1 MSATQDATTGTAF
14 PTPALELVTP
24 DQIAPVE
31 RQRVVHRPPFRQLVV
46 PKLASAFADALALGG
61 AMFLAYTI
69 SGFAAEP
76 NEVTTGDGIALAAF
90 SLAAWLLVFARYG
103 LYTARR
109 VSGRLQESRGIFHG
123 VVLGAAL
130 VAVGAYAFDLSISRE
145 WLLLTTAF
153 ALAFV
158 WLEREL
164 VRRCYSQL
172 RRHGRFLRRVVIVG
186 ANEEGRAIG
195 DMLRLVPRLGYRVL
209 GFVDDVASTNGIN
222 VLGPTTSTLDI
233 VQANRAEGVIVA
245 TTSLDIETTNRL
257 VRELMDA
264 GVHVELSS
272 SLRDIAS
279 DRLLVRPLGEFPV
292 VYLEPVRNYGWRA
305 FAKRT
310 FDIVFAG
317 GLLILLSPLMLAT
330 AIAVKLGSRGP
341 ILFSQERVGRG
352 GGIFTIHKFRTM
364 VVDAEARLPELQSLN
379 EADGPLFKMRD
390 DPRVT
395 RVGRVLRRAS
405 LDELPQLVNV
415 VRGEMSMVGPRP
427 ALPSEAAQW
436 EPKLRQRLRVRPGL
450 TGMWQ
455 VHGRSNASFNSYGR
469 LDLYYVDNWSLI
481 ADLGIIAKTGPSLL
495 RRDGAC

>member
-1 MSATQDATTGTAF
+1 MSATQDARTGKSFATA
-14 PTPALELVTP
+14 PLELVSP
-24 DQIAPVE
+24 VQLAPVV
-31 RQRVVHRPPFRQLVV
+31 RNRVVRPQWRHIVV
-46 PKLASAFADALALGG
+46 PKLLSAFADAVALGA
-61 AMFLAYTI
+61 AMFVAYSL
-69 SGFAAEP
+69 SGFADEP
-76 NEVTTGDGIALAAF
+76 RELTRTEVVVVA
-90 SLAAWLLVFARYG
+90 SLGVAAWLLVFARYG

-109 VSGRLQESRGIFHG
+109 VSGRLQESRGIFHAI
-123 VVLGAAL
+123 VLGAAML
-130 VAVGAYAFDLSISRE
+130 AVGAYAFDLSISRD
-145 WLLLTTAF
+145 WLLLTAIF
-153 ALAFV
+153 ALVFV

-172 RRHGRFLRRVVIVG
+172 RKHGRYLRRVIVVG

-195 DMLRLVPRLGYRVL
+195 EMLRVVPRLGYDVV
-209 GFVDDVASTNGIN
+209 GFVDDVSSSNGIT
-222 VLGPTTSTLDI
+222 VLGSTADTLEI

-245 TTSLDIETTNRL
+245 TTSLDIETSNRL

-292 VYLEPVRNYGWRA
+292 VYLEPVRNHGWRA

-317 GLLILLSPLMLAT
+317 GLLILLSPLLALI

-341 ILFSQERVGRG
+341 VFFSQQRVGRG
-352 GGIFTIHKFRTM
+352 GRIFTIHKFRTM
-364 VVDAEARLPELQSLN
+364 VVDAEARLPDLMSFN

-415 VRGEMSMVGPRP
+415 VRGQMSMVGPRP
-427 ALPSEAAQW
+427 ALPIEAAQW
-436 EPKLRQRLRVRPGL
+436 EPKLRQRLRVRPGV

-455 VHGRSNASFNSYGR
+455 VNGRSNASFNSYGR

-481 ADLGIIAKTGPSLL
+481 ADIGIILKTGPSVL
-495 RRDGAC
+495 RRKGAC